1 MSFSYLK
8 EIEDIA
14 KEQNIPFWRVIIED
28 DMKERNVSFEE
39 SFETMRGMYRAMKEA
54 DAAYDASL
62 RSASGLVGGDGAKLE
77 VFRQKK
83 NRLIGDFLTEVM
95 EKAVKM
101 SESNAC
107 MKRIVAAPTAGS
119 CGVIPAVL

>member
-39 SFETMRGMYRAMKEA
+39 SFETIQGSFWRKE
-54 DAAYDASL
+54 
-62 RSASGLVGGDGAKLE
+62 
-77 VFRQKK
+77 
-83 NRLIGDFLTEVM
+83 
-95 EKAVKM
+95 
-101 SESNAC
+101 
-107 MKRIVAAPTAGS
+107 
-119 CGVIPAVL
+119 